1 MVLLQN
7 FIETLGV
14 HNENLLVEKTYVS
27 EELQIQNLEC
37 FLLKSN
43 RNNLNLRCS
52 NTKTKIFA
60 YTSEILQSKIEKPNE
75 TDWRA
80 ATYLELK
87 FCV

>member
-37 FLLKSN
+37 FLLISN
-43 RNNLNLRCS
+43 
-52 NTKTKIFA
+52 
-60 YTSEILQSKIEKPNE
+60 
-75 TDWRA
+75 
-80 ATYLELK
+80 
-87 FCV
+87 